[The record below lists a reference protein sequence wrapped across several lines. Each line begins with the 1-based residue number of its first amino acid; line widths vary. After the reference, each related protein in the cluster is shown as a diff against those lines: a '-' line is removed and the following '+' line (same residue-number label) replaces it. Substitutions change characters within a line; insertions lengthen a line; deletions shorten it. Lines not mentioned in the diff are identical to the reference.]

1 MKEHRVKLINVV
13 GAVIV
18 RGDFVLAAKR
28 GEQKAQAGLWE
39 FPGGKIEA
47 GESPDAALRRE
58 ITEELGCTV
67 VVGERVET
75 TTHAYETVTVE
86 LTTFL
91 CSLVEGE
98 PEASE
103 HAELRW
109 AAASGLDDLEWAP
122 ADIPA
127 VKRIVADFRRAHSRG
142 TTSLARGHDS

>member
-1 MKEHRVKLINVV
+1 MASIRVV

-18 RGDFVLAAKR
+18 RDGSVLAAKR
-28 GEQKAQAGLWE
+28 GKQKAQAGLWE

-67 VVGERVET
+67 IVGERVET
-75 TTHAYETVTVE
+75 TTHVYGTVAIE

-98 PEASE
+98 PVASE

-109 AAASGLDDLEWAP
+109 VAASGLHDLEWAP

-127 VKRIVADFRRAHSRG
+127 VKKIAADTH
-142 TTSLARGHDS
+142 